1 MSLLDFVQE
10 NNRVRRAA
18 NAVGQLTAFFVA
30 HVAWR
35 GADELRD
42 GMLFHEFRH
51 IEANQRLLRTEQEFR
66 EAAGDFRF
74 AYAGG
79 AEEEEAAD
87 RARGIFES
95 GAAAANGA
103 SERGDSFVLADDAL
117 VQLGLNAQEFLLLV
131 FFDGSDRDA
140 GPARDDFF
148 DVFARDDTRRG
159 VG

>member
-18 NAVGQLTAFFVA
+18 NAPGQLSAFSRA
-30 HVAWR
+30 YVAWR

-42 GMLFHEFRH
+42 GMLFHELRH

-66 EAAGDFRF
+66 EAARDFRF

-87 RARGIFES
+87 GTRRVFES
-95 GAAAANGA
+95 GAAAAN
-103 SERGDSFVLADDAL
+103 
-117 VQLGLNAQEFLLLV
+117 
-131 FFDGSDRDA
+131 
-140 GPARDDFF
+140 
-148 DVFARDDTRRG
+148 
-159 VG
+159 